1 MIRGLLRRK
10 ASASPKYRASSAKLS
25 RWRKKCFSGVQAV
38 LNGFEPLVHEQL
50 ADL

>member
-1 MIRGLLRRK
+1 MLERQKSGGDEPLRETDLLGI
-10 ASASPKYRASSAKLS
+10 
-25 RWRKKCFSGVQAV
+25 GVHGARDDQADMQAV